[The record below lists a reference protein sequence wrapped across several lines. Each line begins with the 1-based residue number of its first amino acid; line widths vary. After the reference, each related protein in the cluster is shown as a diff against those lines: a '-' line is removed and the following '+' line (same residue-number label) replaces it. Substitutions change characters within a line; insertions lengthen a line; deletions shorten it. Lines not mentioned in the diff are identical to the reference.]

1 MAVVESIPEK
11 VQTPSAQKGV
21 LNYCM
26 QPSKTFDEGE
36 QLAYISGYNCIPEMA
51 NESFLA
57 TQKVFGHA
65 AGGVRFYHFVQSFM
79 PGENISPQ
87 GVNEIGMELVKSFGN
102 REAIVA
108 THIDREH
115 LHNHIVVCAYDLDNG
130 RKLHYNKFFLA
141 AVFGIVFAAAAA
153 HHGKCHCS
161 GCNACQQADCPVLFH
176 T

>member
-21 LNYCM
+21 LDYCM

-65 AGGVRFYHFVQSFM
+65 AGGFCLTLHTDRHSAYK
-79 PGENISPQ
+79 PRCQ
-87 GVNEIGMELVKSFGN
+87 GTEK
-102 REAIVA
+102 R
-108 THIDREH
+108 T
-115 LHNHIVVCAYDLDNG
+115 
-130 RKLHYNKFFLA
+130 
-141 AVFGIVFAAAAA
+141 
-153 HHGKCHCS
+153 
-161 GCNACQQADCPVLFH
+161 
-176 T
+176 